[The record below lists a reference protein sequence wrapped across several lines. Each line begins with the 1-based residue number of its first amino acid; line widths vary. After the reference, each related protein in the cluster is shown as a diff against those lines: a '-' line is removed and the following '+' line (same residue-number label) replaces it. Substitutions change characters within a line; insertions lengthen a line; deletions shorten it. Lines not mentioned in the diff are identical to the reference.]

1 MHSLL
6 LASYQGGPDQVT
18 VAGDRIAEEV
28 GMRRRSG
35 YDQIA
40 RAVLAA
46 AMIPTALAAYAAA
59 PRTGAAGPRTGH

>member
-1 MHSLL
+1 VHTLL
-6 LASYQGGPDQVT
+6 LASYRGGPDPVT

-40 RAVLAA
+40 RAILAT

-59 PRTGAAGPRTGH
+59 PWTGAAGPRTGH

>member
-1 MHSLL
+1 
-6 LASYQGGPDQVT
+6 
-18 VAGDRIAEEV
+18 VAGDHVAEEV

-40 RAVLAA
+40 RAILAA